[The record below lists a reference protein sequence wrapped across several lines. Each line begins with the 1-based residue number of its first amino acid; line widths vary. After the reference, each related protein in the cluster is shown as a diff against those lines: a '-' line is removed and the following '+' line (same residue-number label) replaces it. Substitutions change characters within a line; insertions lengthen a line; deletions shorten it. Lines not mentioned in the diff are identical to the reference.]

1 MSQYTLTAEQN
12 GQMSMHAFVADT
24 ESDAVWFAIKLVLD
38 KAHKHPEGRYAKGH
52 IKLMGPV
59 GSEIIYEM
67 EARA

>member
-12 GQMSMHAFVADT
+12 GQISMHAFVADT
-24 ESDAVWFAIKLVLD
+24 ESDAVMFAIKLVLE
-38 KAHKHPEGRYAKGH
+38 KAYKYPQGRYAKGH

-59 GSEIIYEM
+59 GSGIVYEM